1 MTVQAPANAAP
12 WAHSFAQTIQRGI
25 SECGPLFIS
34 LKPFTV
40 AQLTAGMAT
49 QFPWK
54 LAFVSNGA
62 GNKFVAVS
70 NGTAFY
76 YLEGT
81 AV

>member
-1 MTVQAPANAAP
+1 MSKIPTQPWSALTANA
-12 WAHSFAQTIQRGI
+12 IQAAIDGV
-25 SECGPLFIS
+25 GPMFVS
-34 LKPFTV
+34 TKPFTV
-40 AQLTAGMAT
+40 AQLTAAMAT
-49 QFPWK
+49 LFPWK
-54 LAFVSNGA
+54 LVFVSNGA